1 MTLDLGDWP
10 SLWDLLPVRDLSPC
24 ALHDANQDAGNSE
37 LGREDLQTFAGAT
50 PIASAGV
57 KKSSIM
63 YMFCSKAPLLGH
75 RPRYCYMPFLRLMPV
90 RALIP
95 ERFFM
100 PPIVPVLPARAMF
113 AFLII
118 FDTGLDL
125 SVLLRLNDAMPG
137 FFARVALARTRL
149 ATSIGLTHV
158 AGSDTILPL
167 RGPDVHLNLRFIP
180 DLVRPSMFLAAS
192 SMGSTSSNS
201 SNIFINAIY

>member
-1 MTLDLGDWP
+1 M
-10 SLWDLLPVRDLSPC
+10 RDLRPC
-24 ALHDANQDAGNSE
+24 ALHEANQDAGNSE
-37 LGREDLQTFAGAT
+37 LGRDDLQTFAGAT

-57 KKSSIM
+57 KNNSIT
-63 YMFCSKAPLLGH
+63 YMFTCKAPLLGH

-95 ERFFM
+95 VRFFM
-100 PPIVPVLPARAMF
+100 PPIFPVLPARAIL
-113 AFLII
+113 AFLMI

-125 SVLLRLNDAMPG
+125 SVLPRLNDAMPG
-137 FFARVALARTRL
+137 FLARVALALTRL
-149 ATSIGLTHV
+149 ATSIGFTHV

-180 DLVRPSMFLAAS
+180 VLVRPSMFLAAS
-192 SMGSTSSNS
+192 SIGSTPSNS

>member
-1 MTLDLGDWP
+1 M
-10 SLWDLLPVRDLSPC
+10 RDLRPC

-37 LGREDLQTFAGAT
+37 LGRDDLQTFAGAT

-57 KKSSIM
+57 KNNSII
-63 YMFCSKAPLLGH
+63 YMFYSKAPLLGH

-90 RALIP
+90 RAFMP
-95 ERFFM
+95 VRFFM
-100 PPIVPVLPARAMF
+100 PPILPVLPARAIL

-137 FFARVALARTRL
+137 FLARVALALTRL
-149 ATSIGLTHV
+149 ATSIGLTQV

-167 RGPDVHLNLRFIP
+167 RGPDVHLNLRLIP
-180 DLVRPSMFLAAS
+180 VLVRPSIFLAAS
-192 SMGSTSSNS
+192 SIGSTSSNS